1 MSSPYYRVRISDEI
15 RLHPRDMNNNI
26 LENIKR
32 EAVKSFTGKCY
43 KDYGFIEGIYEL
55 AIDEERGV
63 IQSED
68 PTSSALYGVTMLCRI
83 LAPIQN
89 SLLYAKITGIT
100 EEIALAEMGELK
112 IYIPRNNIN
121 TEKIRYVKSAYYP
134 VNTDGKPNGE
144 AIQQGTAV
152 IIKLLQSKI
161 VPQKTNIF
169 GFGILESVVPPE
181 DYHKI
186 HSIDDEQMLT
196 VEQIEAIRGRGD
208 EDSGDSE
215 ISSVSETE
223 SDAGS
228 DVDSDVDSD
237 AENANAS
244 AATNDNA
251 ASETD
256 TTTDSDSIE
265 LTDSSE

>member
-15 RLHPRDMNNNI
+15 RLHPRNMNNNI

-100 EEIALAEMGELK
+100 EEMALAEMGELK
-112 IYIPRNNIN
+112 IYIPKNNIN

-161 VPQKTNIF
+161 VPKKTNIL

-186 HSIDDEQMLT
+186 HSNDDEQMLT

-223 SDAGS
+223 SDTDNDAN
-228 DVDSDVDSD
+228 SD

-244 AATNDNA
+244 AAANDNPV
-251 ASETD
+251 SETD